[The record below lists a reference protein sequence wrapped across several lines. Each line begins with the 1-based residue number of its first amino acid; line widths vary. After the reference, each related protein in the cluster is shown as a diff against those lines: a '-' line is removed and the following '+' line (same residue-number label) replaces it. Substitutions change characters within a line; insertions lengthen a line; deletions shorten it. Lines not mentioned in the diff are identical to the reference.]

1 MRLFILFP
9 ALFFLFSAPAFAD
22 IAIEDTSDPEET
34 EKTEDTGKEEEGGC
48 NTVNVDDITLL
59 LLPIIGLAIASRR
72 K

>member
-9 ALFFLFSAPAFAD
+9 ALFFLFTTPAFAD

-34 EKTEDTGKEEEGGC
+34 EEAEDTGEDEGGC

>member
-9 ALFFLFSAPAFAD
+9 ALFFLFSTPAFAD
-22 IAIEDTSDPEET
+22 IAIDTSDPEET
-34 EKTEDTGKEEEGGC
+34 EEAEDTGKEEEGGC